1 MTSSQYSIQRRP
13 TVERGATMIAAT
25 GSGTRRP
32 CLGGCLRDA
41 VFLCRFSYCGDFFA
55 GFLLAARFCA
65 GLRLPARFFAGFF
78 LLGDFF
84 AGFLLA
90 ARFFAGF
97 LLAARFCAGLRLAAR
112 FCAGL
117 LLAARFCAG
126 LLLAARFC
134 AGLLLAARLP
144 RFFAIGSR
152 PPGCK
157 TKTDVDGLLHY
168 HYLWSRGRTKSD
180 PGQSKFSRCELQ
192 QGTCALIFICFD
204 SRGEYRD
211 DPPKSDLSH

>member
-32 CLGGCLRDA
+32 CLGGSLRDA

-65 GLRLPARFFAGFF
+65 GL
-78 LLGDFF
+78 
-84 AGFLLA
+84 
-90 ARFFAGF
+90 
-97 LLAARFCAGLRLAAR
+97 LLAARFCAGLLRAAR

-157 TKTDVDGLLHY
+157 TKTDVDDLL
-168 HYLWSRGRTKSD
+168 HYLWSRGEQK
-180 PGQSKFSRCELQ
+180 
-192 QGTCALIFICFD
+192 
-204 SRGEYRD
+204 
-211 DPPKSDLSH
+211 

>member
-65 GLRLPARFFAGFF
+65 GLR
-78 LLGDFF
+78 
-84 AGFLLA
+84 
-90 ARFFAGF
+90 
-97 LLAARFCAGLRLAAR
+97 
-112 FCAGL
+112 
-117 LLAARFCAG
+117 LAARFCAG

>member
-65 GLRLPARFFAGFF
+65 GLRL
-78 LLGDFF
+78 
-84 AGFLLA
+84 
-90 ARFFAGF
+90 
-97 LLAARFCAGLRLAAR
+97 
-112 FCAGL
+112 
-117 LLAARFCAG
+117 AARFCAG

-144 RFFAIGSR
+144 RFFAIDSR
-152 PPGCK
+152 PPAFK
-157 TKTDVDGLLHY
+157 TKTDVDDLLHY
-168 HYLWSRGRTKSD
+168 HYLWSRGEQKATRASQNFPDASFNKA
-180 PGQSKFSRCELQ
+180 PAR
-192 QGTCALIFICFD
+192 
-204 SRGEYRD
+204 
-211 DPPKSDLSH
+211 

>member
-32 CLGGCLRDA
+32 CLGGSLRDA

-55 GFLLAARFCA
+55 GF
-65 GLRLPARFFAGFF
+65 
-78 LLGDFF
+78 
-84 AGFLLA
+84 
-90 ARFFAGF
+90 
-97 LLAARFCAGLRLAAR
+97 
-112 FCAGL
+112 

-144 RFFAIGSR
+144 RFFAIDSR

-157 TKTDVDGLLHY
+157 TKTDVDDLLHY
-168 HYLWSRGRTKSD
+168 HYLWSRGEQKATRASQNFPDASFNKA
-180 PGQSKFSRCELQ
+180 PAR
-192 QGTCALIFICFD
+192 
-204 SRGEYRD
+204 
-211 DPPKSDLSH
+211 